1 MQEITDKDFYPLIKK
16 EKLVIIDFW
25 AERCPA
31 CVMLSPV
38 LEQLAKDKDYKG
50 KIVFAKLDVDSNH
63 EVSSKFSIMAIP
75 TLLIFK
81 NGRMI
86 DQITGFL
93 PKEALKK
100 RLEKFL

>member
-1 MQEITDKDFYPLIKK
+1 MQQISDKEFYPFIKK
-16 EKLVIIDFW
+16 NKLAIIDFW

-31 CVMLSPV
+31 CLMLSPV
-38 LEQLAKDKDYKG
+38 LEQLAKDKEFKSV
-50 KIVFAKLDVDSNH
+50 VFAKLDVDENH
-63 EVSSKFSIMAIP
+63 EVASKFSIMAIP

-81 NGRMI
+81 DGRMI

>member
-1 MQEITDKDFYPLIKK
+1 MQQISDREFYPFIKK
-16 EKLVIIDFW
+16 SKIVIVDFW
-25 AERCPA
+25 AARCPA

-38 LEQLAKDKDYKG
+38 LEQLSKDKDFKA
-50 KIVFAKLDVDSNH
+50 VAFAKLDVDENH
-63 EVSSKFSIMAIP
+63 EISSKFSIMAIP

-81 NGRMI
+81 DGKMI

-100 RLEKFL
+100 RLERFL